1 MYALLAICN
10 ALSPSR
16 LDDAIMTNLKEK
28 YGEQHTKMGK
38 GYVDVAASL
47 AIN

>member
-28 YGEQHTKMGK
+28 YGEQHTKMTK
-38 GYVDVAASL
+38 GQV
-47 AIN
+47 